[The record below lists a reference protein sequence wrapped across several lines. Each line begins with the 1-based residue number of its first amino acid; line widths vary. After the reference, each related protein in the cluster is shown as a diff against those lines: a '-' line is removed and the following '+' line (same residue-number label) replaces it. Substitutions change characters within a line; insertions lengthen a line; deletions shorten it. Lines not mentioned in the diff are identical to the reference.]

1 MLRLT
6 DKTGATVII
15 KIVNTSCGF
24 SPLLERCPRGLAYG
38 AHGRYDSA
46 TVPKEFEAA
55 VFPVVRGAVFP
66 AVNHI
71 LSRNPLRGTVMY
83 V

>member
-24 SPLLERCPRGLAYG
+24 PHSWGRRPRGLAYG

-71 LSRNPLRGTVMY
+71 LSGDPLRGTVVY